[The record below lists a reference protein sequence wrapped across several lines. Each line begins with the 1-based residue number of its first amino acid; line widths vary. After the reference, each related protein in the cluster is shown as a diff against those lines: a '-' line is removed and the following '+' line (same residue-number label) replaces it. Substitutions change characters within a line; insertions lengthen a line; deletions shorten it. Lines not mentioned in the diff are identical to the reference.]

1 MCPPNSSFDP
11 AGPAGADSTSPRRS
25 GDPAPGRSAKDQR
38 DDSMAKNPLAT
49 GVGGVILGAKR
60 RKRIT
65 TMDDRDRRPS
75 PPRVAERPHPRL
87 WDDDETLSLDEA
99 AALFWP
105 RGPLSSEGARE
116 VGCSHVAGSRQCGH
130 GCSAVHA
137 LFYSNRPLSKPE
149 QGCLFI
155 YLMRFLAERQID
167 SDSRWEIRRT
177 FWLLRKDAQ
186 MIISLLNQKGGV
198 GKTTIAIDLAACLS
212 HAGRRVLLIDA
223 DPQGS
228 ALAWSGARQAE
239 PIFVVVGMAKP
250 TLHREVPALAAHYD
264 VVIIDGA
271 PRVNELGRAA
281 IMASDLV
288 LIPVQPSP
296 YDVWAAAETVQL
308 VREARLYKESLRAAF
323 VINRMISNTAIGR
336 DVLTAL
342 EQFPETPV
350 LGTALIQRVVYE
362 ESATSGLSVIEAA
375 PRSDAAKEL
384 RRLAESVF
392 PDPNRNAA

>member
-1 MCPPNSSFDP
+1 
-11 AGPAGADSTSPRRS
+11 
-25 GDPAPGRSAKDQR
+25 
-38 DDSMAKNPLAT
+38 
-49 GVGGVILGAKR
+49 
-60 RKRIT
+60 
-65 TMDDRDRRPS
+65 
-75 PPRVAERPHPRL
+75 
-87 WDDDETLSLDEA
+87 
-99 AALFWP
+99 
-105 RGPLSSEGARE
+105 
-116 VGCSHVAGSRQCGH
+116 
-130 GCSAVHA
+130 
-137 LFYSNRPLSKPE
+137 
-149 QGCLFI
+149 
-155 YLMRFLAERQID
+155 MRFLAKQQID
-167 SDSRWEIRRT
+167 SDWRREIRRT
-177 FWLLRKDAQ
+177 FWVLPKDAQ

-198 GKTTIAIDLAACLS
+198 GKTTIAINLAACLC

-239 PIFVVVGMAKP
+239 PRFVVVGMAKP

-296 YDVWAAAETVQL
+296 YNVWAAAETVQL

-323 VINRMISNTAIGR
+323 VINRMISHTAIGR

-350 LGTALIQRVVYE
+350 LGTALIQRVVYA
-362 ESATSGLSVIEAA
+362 ESAASGLSVIEAA